1 MNGIFMNTIQLI
13 GSIILFAIFLSISYG
28 VFSGTLESMLWDLF
42 YKLIEILKPITA
54 IALLIL
60 GAFKLPTWIESL
72 INSMLEDMRAEREEI
87 KFWENISSPTP
98 SSNTQNLSQ
107 EGTNSTNTEVNTQSR
122 GEGEEVIIW
131 VSSDNGAIARHVK
144 KGTLEYDAAIKERSE
159 AQRKVFEKQ
168 SEIRQEEL
176 RNTNNEI
183 LEKHKQRL
191 MGNY

>member
-60 GAFKLPTWIESL
+60 AAFKLPTWIESL

-87 KFWENISSPTP
+87 KFWENISSPTLQAT
-98 SSNTQNLSQ
+98 TQNLSQ
-107 EGTNSTNTEVNTQSR
+107 EGATDAKQSTSNSEV
-122 GEGEEVIIW
+122 GGKKLVEMW
-131 VSSDNGAIARHVK
+131 VDDPNGTGGTKETVERYSPRWKELVALQAR
-144 KGTLEYDAAIKERSE
+144 EYDHKPFIKKSN
-159 AQRKVFEKQ
+159 K
-168 SEIRQEEL
+168 EIFMSGVE
-176 RNTNNEI
+176 
-183 LEKHKQRL
+183 
-191 MGNY
+191 

>member
-60 GAFKLPTWIESL
+60 AAFKLPTWIESL

-98 SSNTQNLSQ
+98 GNNTQNSSSTAPLEQKSVTASEVGQ
-107 EGTNSTNTEVNTQSR
+107 GKKLVEMWVDDPNGSGGTKETVERYSPRWKELVALQ
-122 GEGEEVIIW
+122 
-131 VSSDNGAIARHVK
+131 AR
-144 KGTLEYDAAIKERSE
+144 EYDHKPFIKKSN
-159 AQRKVFEKQ
+159 K
-168 SEIRQEEL
+168 EIFMSGVE
-176 RNTNNEI
+176 
-183 LEKHKQRL
+183 
-191 MGNY
+191 

>member
-60 GAFKLPTWIESL
+60 AAFKLPTWIESL
-72 INSMLEDMRAEREEI
+72 INSMLEEMRAEREEVN
-87 KFWENISSPTP
+87 FWNRIQSPTLQAT
-98 SSNTQNLSQ
+98 TQNLSQ

>member
-13 GSIILFAIFLSISYG
+13 GSIVLFAIFLSISYG

-107 EGTNSTNTEVNTQSR
+107 EGANSTNTETNTQSR
-122 GEGEEVIIW
+122 VEGEEVIIW

-144 KGTLEYDAAIKERSE
+144 KGTPQYDAAIKERSE
-159 AQRKVFEKQ
+159 AQRKVYEKQ

-191 MGNY
+191 MNV